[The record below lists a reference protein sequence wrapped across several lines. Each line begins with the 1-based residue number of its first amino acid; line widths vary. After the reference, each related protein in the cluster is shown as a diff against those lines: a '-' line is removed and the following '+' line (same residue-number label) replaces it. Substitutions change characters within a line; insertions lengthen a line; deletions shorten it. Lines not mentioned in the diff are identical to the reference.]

1 MVTAFL
7 PTFPIRAD
15 LALVKGDPY
24 SKALGLRTAAGLI
37 DTAGWWGLLQIR
49 DAEGLLITESST
61 ANGRIT
67 VGIQGTVPNQWNV
80 LIEVPALV
88 TSTLTDWEIGDW
100 QLQLGPASS
109 SAITYFGGKS
119 WLTPDIAF

>member
-24 SKALGLRTAAGLI
+24 SKALGLRTAAGLV
-37 DTAGWWGLLQIR
+37 DTVGWWGLLQVR
-49 DAEGLLITESST
+49 NAAGVLVAESST

-67 VGIQGTVPNQWNV
+67 VGIQGTAPNQWNV
-80 LIEVPALV
+80 LIEIPAMV
-88 TSTLTDWEIGDW
+88 TAALTDWGVGDW